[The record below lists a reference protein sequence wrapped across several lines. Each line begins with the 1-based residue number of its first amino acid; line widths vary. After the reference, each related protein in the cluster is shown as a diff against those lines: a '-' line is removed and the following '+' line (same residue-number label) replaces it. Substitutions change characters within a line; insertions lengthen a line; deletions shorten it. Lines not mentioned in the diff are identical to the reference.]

1 MRADVSPAVSPI
13 ERSNQPMRNPIRTFT
28 LALTLCTA
36 PALLHAQTTVVTT
49 AAPTVTTGAATTTTE
64 TTTSAGTVTEFT
76 PTANRIIVR
85 TSAGAPATY
94 SVTKQTTYVDE
105 AGNVVSA
112 EMLRPGIPTTVYYTT
127 VGGVPTVSKV
137 VVTKT
142 AVAAPAP
149 VVVPA
154 ARTTT
159 TETTETTTTTRKK

>member
-1 MRADVSPAVSPI
+1 MKHPVL
-13 ERSNQPMRNPIRTFT
+13 TLT
-28 LALTLCTA
+28 LALSLGAAAA
-36 PALLHAQTTVVTT
+36 PSLLRAQATVVTT
-49 AAPTVTTGAATTTTE
+49 AAPAAPTTTVVTAAPE
-64 TTTSAGTVTEFT
+64 ATLMAGTVTEFA
-76 PTANRIIVR
+76 PTANQIIVR

-112 EMLRPGIPTTVYYTT
+112 ETIRPGVPTKVYYTT
-127 VGGVPTVSKV
+127 VAGVPTVSKV

-142 AVAAPAP
+142 TAAAAPT

-159 TETTETTTTTRKK
+159 TETSETTTTTTNRRK